1 MGNTK
6 TSEDPVM
13 NVIDTTLIARYIR
26 IHPMAGYNGSLNA
39 KQCMRVEIY
48 VANPGIHFDI
58 P

>member
-1 MGNTK
+1 
-6 TSEDPVM
+6 M

-26 IHPMAGYNGSLNA
+26 INPIAGYNGSFNA

-48 VANPGIHFDI
+48 VVHPGIHFDT